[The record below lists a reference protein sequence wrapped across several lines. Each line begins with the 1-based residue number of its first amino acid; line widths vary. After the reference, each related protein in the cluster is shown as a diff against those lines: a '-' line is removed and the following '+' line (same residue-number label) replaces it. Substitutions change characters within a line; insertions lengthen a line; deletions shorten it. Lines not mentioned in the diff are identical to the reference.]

1 MWIYLGLIPYPHL
14 TYWHLI
20 YSRGCLWIWSI
31 GLSQS
36 ICSDCRFTWSVI
48 TLLRWT
54 RPAGDLPHEEVHL
67 DDEIPSNV
75 RDIIVLGIQNNESFC
90 FWEMT
95 KIIIKCGRQM
105 CRHLSCLYR
114 LQRDPKQSPRH
125 ECFKLSYRVI
135 DKCNRG
141 WTNNRKMKVVSLKF
155 RHLWALLK

>member
-1 MWIYLGLIPYPHL
+1 MWIYPGLISYPHL

-20 YSRGCLWIWSI
+20 YSRGRLRIWSI
-31 GLSQS
+31 SLSQS

-48 TLLRWT
+48 TLLRLIH
-54 RPAGDLPHEEVHL
+54 PDGDLPHEEVHL
-67 DDEIPSNV
+67 DDEIPSNA
-75 RDIIVLGIQNNESFC
+75 RNIIVLGIRTMNLS
-90 FWEMT
+90 FWEIT

-114 LQRDPKQSPRH
+114 LQSDPKQSPRH

-141 WTNNRKMKVVSLKF
+141 WTNNRKMKVASLKF
-155 RHLWALLK
+155 GHLWALLK

>member
-1 MWIYLGLIPYPHL
+1 MWIYPGLISYPHL

-20 YSRGCLWIWSI
+20 YSMGRLRIWFI

-36 ICSDCRFTWSVI
+36 ICFDCRFTWSVI

-54 RPAGDLPHEEVHL
+54 RPAVDLPHEEVIL
-67 DDEIPSNV
+67 MMKFLAMRAISLCWEYGTMNLS
-75 RDIIVLGIQNNESFC
+75 

-95 KIIIKCGRQM
+95 EIIIKCGRQI
-105 CRHLSCLYR
+105 CLHISCLSR
-114 LQRDPKQSPRH
+114 LQRDPKQRPRH
-125 ECFKLSYRVI
+125 ECLKLSYRVN

-141 WTNNRKMKVVSLKF
+141 WINKHKMKVVSFKF